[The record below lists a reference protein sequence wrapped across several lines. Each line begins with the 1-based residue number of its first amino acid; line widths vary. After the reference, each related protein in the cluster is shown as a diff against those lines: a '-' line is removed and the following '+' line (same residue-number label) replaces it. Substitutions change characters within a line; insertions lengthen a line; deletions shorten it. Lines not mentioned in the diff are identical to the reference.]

1 MPERSKAVAIEVC
14 NARPGRY
21 TFTVSEHDNA
31 RYTISITG
39 DDGKDGNES
48 EMLNRR
54 PDGERVCQFRFYFS
68 MAGGKVSIEWVDKDN
83 RPLPFL
89 KKPDCDPVPSF

>member
-1 MPERSKAVAIEVC
+1 MKSAAT
-14 NARPGRY
+14 AGRY
-21 TFTVSEHDNA
+21 AFTVSEHDSSP
-31 RYTISITG
+31 YTISVTG

-48 EMLNRR
+48 ETLNRR
-54 PDGERVCQFRFYFS
+54 PDRERVCQFRFYFA

-89 KKPDCDPVPSF
+89 EKPDCDPVPST